1 MTSFYNGIYK
11 NVENLDKKVKNL
23 ELRIDK
29 LNSYHEMELMRQ
41 EDKSYFR
48 GRTLND
54 IYDKNKVLK
63 EKLKKEKKRR
73 LKAEEKLEK
82 KIVLINKLIKFFNT
96 EIAKLTQ
103 STNELKQNQKNLT
116 RLALT

>member
-1 MTSFYNGIYK
+1 MTSIYNGIYK
-11 NVENLDKKVKNL
+11 NVENLEKKIKIL
-23 ELRIDK
+23 EVRIDK
-29 LNSYHEMELMRQ
+29 LNSYNETESMRQ

-54 IYDKNKVLK
+54 IYEKNKILK
-63 EKLKKEKKRR
+63 EKLKKERKQR

-82 KIVLINKLIKFFNT
+82 IVLINKMIKFFNT

-116 RLALT
+116 KLALT